1 MSKNSGGLSR
11 EMEEQL
17 WHLLAPCSED
27 ELRKS
32 FKALQKDSSNRY
44 LQKESRPSTA
54 LKDNIGRDVIHR
66 QPLFRGTEAC
76 KDAKNTYDGPER
88 DGLPDGFGVKE
99 YAKILSWEGILLPFG
114 SIIEGPKCGPGKL
127 IPVSRYRQEVGILHR
142 FPGSFL
148 LADDEDRIQSYEH
161 CHKILERLRF
171 VQKVDAIEKNIV
183 ENLCSVYYLLP
194 LSFNP

>member
-76 KDAKNTYDGPER
+76 KDAKNTYDG
-88 DGLPDGFGVKE
+88 
-99 YAKILSWEGILLPFG
+99 
-114 SIIEGPKCGPGKL
+114 
-127 IPVSRYRQEVGILHR
+127 
-142 FPGSFL
+142 
-148 LADDEDRIQSYEH
+148 RIQSYEH

-171 VQKVDAIEKNIV
+171 VQKVDAIEKTIV